1 MSKRMNRREFIADGG
16 KLVLALGSTL
26 PLRLAA
32 ATPFDLLLKGGT
44 LLDGTGGP
52 AWQADLGVTGDTIKA
67 VGTIAPEQAKRVI
80 DVTGFHVCPGFI
92 DIHTHSDESI
102 LSYPTADS
110 RVRQGIT
117 TEVTGNC
124 GSSAAPLQGVGA
136 EEIRKNWLANDGIE
150 ADWTGVASYC
160 ARIERTRISV
170 NHALLLGQGTLR
182 AAQVGEVNRPLGQD
196 ELKGILRAVEEGMD
210 QGAFGLS
217 TGLEYT
223 PGRYTPTA
231 EIVEM
236 MRIVSRRGG
245 LYASHVRDEEAL
257 LLEAV
262 NEAIDIGR
270 LTGARVEISHLKAA
284 GRQNWGK
291 QRPALDL
298 IESARRQGVD
308 VLADAYPYIAYSTGL
323 SIFFPDWA
331 LEGGTKSTLERLR
344 DTGSRQRIREEVM
357 SRIAADPGD
366 YDLIVISRT
375 RKTQNAALVGMNVT
389 QISALWK
396 IRPIDALLRLLEE
409 EDGDVPFIGYGM
421 SPQNVELVLSNPLV
435 MIGSDGD
442 SMAPTGKAAAS
453 RPHPRSYGSHARVLG
468 YYAIEK
474 RLFDLPTAVKKM
486 TSMPADQAGIG
497 DRGRIARGR
506 KADIVVFDAARIK
519 DQATFDDPH
528 RYPAG
533 ILHVLVNGVPVVEH
547 GSHTGARPGRM
558 LRKA

>member
-16 KLVLALGSTL
+16 KLVIALGSTL

-52 AWQADLGVTGDTIKA
+52 AWQADLGVTGDTIEA

-92 DIHTHSDESI
+92 DIHTHSDGSI

-160 ARIERTRISV
+160 ARIERTGISV

-196 ELKGILRAVEEGMD
+196 ELKGVLRAVEEGMD

-298 IESARRQGVD
+298 IESARRQGVE

-375 RKTQNAALVGMNVT
+375 RKTQNGALAGMNVA

-396 IRPIDALLRLLEE
+396 IQPIDVLLRLLEE

-442 SMAPTGKAAAS
+442 SMAPTGQAAAS
-453 RPHPRSYGSHARVLG
+453 RPHPRSYGSHARVLA

-506 KADIVVFDAARIK
+506 KADIVVFDAAKIK
-519 DQATFDDPH
+519 DEATFDNPH

-533 ILHVLVNGVPVVEH
+533 ILHVFVNGVPVVEN
-547 GSHTGARPGRM
+547 GGHTGARPGRM